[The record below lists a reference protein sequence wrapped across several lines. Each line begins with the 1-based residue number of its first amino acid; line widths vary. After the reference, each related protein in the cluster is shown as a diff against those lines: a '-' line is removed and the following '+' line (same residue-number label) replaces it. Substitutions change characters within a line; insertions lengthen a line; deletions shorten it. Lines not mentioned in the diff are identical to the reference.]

1 MNPIT
6 RLPETQT
13 TPPAIDPSSAL
24 TLVSLQIDRGEF
36 EDAEALLGQI
46 LAVDPGREEAFYL
59 SGLLQERA
67 GRLEAAAESFR
78 FALTRRD
85 DLAVL
90 HCGLGR
96 VLLASRS
103 PEEAANCFRRAL
115 ALDPGSS
122 QTRSHL
128 AAALLDL
135 GRFEEASVLA
145 RFALSIDPDSPAALG
160 NLGQALN
167 KLGRHEEAA
176 ASFRSAL
183 TMPTAGTMAVS
194 LRLRLANSL
203 GRQERFDEALACL
216 HEFSD
221 GETVTAEVQHEI
233 GRILNLA
240 GRFQE
245 GIAWLRRALALA
257 PVAEIHYDLCMALL
271 RNGEFREG
279 WAEYEWRWRALGR
292 DLGSLAGFRGLTE
305 PLWDGSPFPGRTL
318 LLHAEQGLGDTI
330 QFARYI
336 PLIAARGGTVILE
349 VQPELKRLMRSL
361 PGVLHLVAAGEPLPK
376 FDLQCPLLS
385 APLAFGTTLE
395 TVPPPAPYRL
405 PPGRA
410 RAAGALRVGIVWAG
424 SRCHPN
430 DHNRSLPLD
439 LLIPI
444 FGNLEIDFYSF
455 QVGPAA
461 AEIERLGLAGRVRN
475 LAPLLSDFTDTA
487 DALTDMDLV
496 ISVDT
501 AVAHLAGSLRVET
514 WVLIPFVP
522 DWRWLL
528 DREDSPWYPGMRLFR
543 QTRRGEWLDV
553 IDRVRRELD
562 KRATAIPAE
571 VPAPGGSVRRSDDGL
586 RPAPSCLVLEEK
598 ERARQAADFIPS
610 GASVLDLECGCM
622 AMERYLPPGCTYLP
636 SDCTQRD
643 ERTLVCNLDKQ
654 SIPHV
659 AGATH
664 ITALGVLDHISDWR
678 GFLKQLRAFN
688 LPAVISY
695 TSPDFAPPGRIAPD
709 RPDLRTLCEGIQD
722 ANLRIQAS
730 MRCGSDEVMIRLT
743 PEPRPV
749 LKLKRVAIL
758 SYNNVGNFGD
768 RLGYHLI
775 NSLLPGESELHYLHF
790 KPWDVPEVQ
799 QFDLAIVGM
808 GASVFEGV
816 LNDQLLAF
824 LDRVP
829 VSIGIFGTQYR
840 PAIDRK
846 KMGGLLDR
854 LSIWFARHEEDALW
868 FGRGRSN
875 VEHLGDWLISAFP
888 MAQWSRDET
897 LQIGPEI
904 WGDLPLDRTIQKIQQ
919 HRAVHSSR
927 VHPLLCALTSAERVA
942 YREQRE
948 ARYSGDSGKFRSM
961 FLDIFGRTYAED
973 QFFEFNRDAV
983 AGYRL
988 KVLARMAGM
997 PGRIAKLLG
1006 EEENS
1011 QTSTEFRGIAES
1023 LS

>member
-1 MNPIT
+1 M
-6 RLPETQT
+6 
-13 TPPAIDPSSAL
+13 PPAIHHSRAL

-36 EDAEALLGQI
+36 EEAEALLAQV
-46 LAVDPGREEAFYL
+46 LATDPGREEAFYL
-59 SGLLQERA
+59 SGLLHERA

-78 FALTRRD
+78 HGLARRD

-96 VLLASRS
+96 VLLASKS
-103 PEEAANCFRRAL
+103 PEEAASCFRRAL

-128 AAALLDL
+128 AAALIDL

-176 ASFRSAL
+176 ACFRRAL
-183 TMPTAGTMAVS
+183 SLPTAGAMAVS
-194 LRLRLANSL
+194 LSLRLASSL
-203 GRQERFDEALACL
+203 GRQERFEEALACL
-216 HEFSD
+216 HELPD
-221 GETVTAEVQHEI
+221 GEAVTAEIQHEV

-240 GRFQE
+240 GRFEE

-257 PVAEIHYDLCMALL
+257 PRAEIHYDLCMALL
-271 RNGEFREG
+271 RKGEFREG
-279 WAEYEWRWRALGR
+279 WTEYEWRWRALGK
-292 DLGSLAGFRGLTE
+292 DLGSVAAFRGLTE

-330 QFARYI
+330 QFARYA

-349 VQPELKRLMRSL
+349 VQPELKRLMARL
-361 PGVLHLVAAGEPLPK
+361 PGVSRIVAAGEPLPK

-385 APLAFGTTLE
+385 VPLAFDTTLE
-395 TVPPPAPYRL
+395 TVPPPAAYRL
-405 PPGRA
+405 PQGRA
-410 RAAGALRVGIVWAG
+410 RAAGPLRVGIVWAG
-424 SRCHPN
+424 SRSHPN
-430 DHNRSLPLD
+430 DHNRSLPLES
-439 LLIPI
+439 LLPL
-444 FGNLEIDFYSF
+444 FSNPDIDFYSF
-455 QVGPAA
+455 QLGRAA
-461 AEIERLGLAGRVRN
+461 AEIERLGIAGRIRN
-475 LAPLLSDFTDTA
+475 LAPLLADFTDTA

-514 WVLIPFVP
+514 WVLIPLVP

-528 DREDSPWYPGMRLFR
+528 DRGDSPWYPGMRLFR

-553 IDRVRRELD
+553 IERLRNELD
-562 KRATAIPAE
+562 KRAKSIPPEIPA
-571 VPAPGGSVRRSDDGL
+571 PLGPIRRSDGGL
-586 RPAPSCLVLEEK
+586 WPAPSSLVLEEK
-598 ERARQAADFIPS
+598 ARARLAADFIPS
-610 GASVLDLECGCM
+610 GASVLDLACGCM
-622 AMERYLPPGCTYLP
+622 AMERYLPQGCTYIP

-643 ERTLVCNLDKQ
+643 ERTLVCDLDKQ
-654 SIPHV
+654 PIPQA

-664 ITALGVLDHISDWR
+664 VTALGVLDRISDWR
-678 GFLKQLRAFN
+678 GFLRQLRAFN

-695 TSPDFAPPGRIAPD
+695 TSPDFAPPGRIVPD
-709 RPDLRTLCEGIQD
+709 RPDLRTLCDGIQD

-775 NSLLPGESELHYLHF
+775 NSLLPGESELHYVHF

-808 GASVFEGV
+808 GASVFQGV

-829 VSIGIFGTQYR
+829 LAIGIFGTQYR
-840 PAIDRK
+840 PSIDRK
-846 KMGGLLDR
+846 KMDGLLDR
-854 LSIWFARHEEDALW
+854 LSIWFARHEEDSLW

-875 VEHLGDWLISAFP
+875 VEHLGDWLVSAFP

-904 WGDLPLDRTIQKIQQ
+904 WGDLPLDRTIQKLQQ
-919 HRAVHSSR
+919 YRSVHSSR

-983 AGYRL
+983 AGYRS
-988 KVLARMAGM
+988 KVLARMALM
-997 PGRIAKLLG
+997 PERVARLLG
-1006 EEENS
+1006 
-1011 QTSTEFRGIAES
+1011 IAGR
-1023 LS
+1023 